1 MSCAIALALTLLAAP
16 EAAAAA
22 TTAPA
27 ASAAV
32 AVTPALAREP
42 MYADIVRRAMALNVE
57 AGRLAELTA
66 ANKPLPRYEGF
77 KADLA
82 ALGALDMQGHLDLKA
97 RGTDGDLKCILK
109 GISEDLPKRL
119 AEYETAKTV
128 ETRVQALKEMSYLLN
143 DNVEVITSP
152 PGPAT
157 PPPAG

>member
-1 MSCAIALALTLLAAP
+1 
-16 EAAAAA
+16 
-22 TTAPA
+22 
-27 ASAAV
+27 
-32 AVTPALAREP
+32 
-42 MYADIVRRAMALNVE
+42 MYADIVGRAMTLNAEAL
-57 AGRLAELTA
+57 RFAELTA
-66 ANKPLPRYEGF
+66 ANKPLPRYLGF

-82 ALGALDMQGHLDLKA
+82 ALGALDMQGHFDLKA

-119 AEYETAKTV
+119 VDYEAAQTV
-128 ETRVQALKEMSYLLN
+128 ESRVEALKEISYLLN